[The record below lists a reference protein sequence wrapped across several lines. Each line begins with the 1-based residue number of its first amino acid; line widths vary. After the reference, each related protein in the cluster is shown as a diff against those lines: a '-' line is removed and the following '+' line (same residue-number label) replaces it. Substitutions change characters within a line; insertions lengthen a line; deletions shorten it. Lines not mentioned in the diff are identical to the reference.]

1 MPGNSNRES
10 HCIRN
15 LLSRSLAS
23 RNTERLSAAQKA
35 SISITIDAPSMEGSI
50 VRVDGFLGGSIV
62 RVDGLFS
69 VANGLH
75 SVMVTS
81 QMMLVAA
88 LSAATSAGFTLDS
101 TCSSPKP
108 QKRLKSPQADFRA
121 SGGVL
126 EFRP

>member
-1 MPGNSNRES
+1 MPGNSNREP

-15 LLSRSLAS
+15 LLSRSLPS

-35 SISITIDAPSMEGSI
+35 SITIDAPSMEGSI

-69 VANGLH
+69 VVNGLH